1 MEIASRL
8 NHVARV
14 QTKWLK
20 FLLEL
25 VCRVRSGIPGQINGH
40 RLHSLLMWLYI
51 LQGIGYGFAAGVQPG
66 PLQTYII
73 SQTLTKGWR
82 RSLPAAFAPL
92 ISDGP
97 IIAICLLVLSQ
108 VPLWLQRF
116 LYIAGGIFVLYLA
129 YDAYQTWKNFDPA
142 IPYAEPETQKSIL
155 KAAFVNLLNP
165 SPYIFWT
172 LVTGPILLSGW
183 RESPVHGLGFM
194 VGFYL
199 TMILSLV
206 MIILLFSTARQ
217 LGPKI
222 NHVLLGISALALLC
236 FGLYQLW
243 MGIVS

>member
-1 MEIASRL
+1 MEIASLL

-14 QTKWLK
+14 RTKWLK
-20 FLLEL
+20 FLLEW

-116 LYIAGGIFVLYLA
+116 LYIAGGYLFCISLMTRTKPGKISIRLFLM
-129 YDAYQTWKNFDPA
+129 QN
-142 IPYAEPETQKSIL
+142 QKL
-155 KAAFVNLLNP
+155 KKVF
-165 SPYIFWT
+165 
-172 LVTGPILLSGW
+172 
-183 RESPVHGLGFM
+183 
-194 VGFYL
+194 
-199 TMILSLV
+199 
-206 MIILLFSTARQ
+206 
-217 LGPKI
+217 
-222 NHVLLGISALALLC
+222 
-236 FGLYQLW
+236 
-243 MGIVS
+243 